1 MSGESLTFDNNKTE
15 AHQTNL
21 NPQHTPLCEHVR
33 LAIKNYFSQLD
44 GHCSGELY
52 DLVINEVE
60 KPLIE
65 TTLSHCGFNQSKTAT
80 MLGISR
86 STLRKKIALHHI
98 K

>member
-1 MSGESLTFDNNKTE
+1 MSTESP
-15 AHQTNL
+15 QTNL
-21 NPQHTPLCEHVR
+21 NRQRTPLCEHVR
-33 LAIKNYFSQLD
+33 VAVKSYFSQLD
-44 GHCSGELY
+44 GHCPGELY

-86 STLRKKIALHHI
+86 STLRKKIAQHRI